1 MFDPLSITR
10 SIAKG
15 YETINKLVDCQMR
28 LMTAQTI
35 YAFSGSNLESHHL
48 GYANNCGQDA
58 PYSPPPPTPVTPT
71 NQTNSTTNTNTS
83 TNSSTNSS
91 SNNGTKINQK
101 IPVRPN
107 FNQTTIPKKPAFV
120 EGSALSVSL
129 TAICLASFALL

>member
-1 MFDPLSITR
+1 
-10 SIAKG
+10 
-15 YETINKLVDCQMR
+15 
-28 LMTAQTI
+28 MTAQTI
-35 YAFSGSNLESHHL
+35 YAFTGSNLESHHL

-58 PYSPPPPTPVTPT
+58 PYSPPPPTPT
-71 NQTNSTTNTNTS
+71 NQTNSTTNTSTNTS
-83 TNSSTNSS
+83 SNTSN
-91 SNNGTKINQK
+91 NNGTKINQK